1 MSAEQKQSVTVRIS
15 GQEHVIRSTA
25 DPDYTRRC
33 ATLVDDRIQEI
44 RGQAVRLDEQKA
56 AILAA
61 LSITDEFF
69 QARDELDALRREVA
83 SRARNL
89 VSRIDSELDSG
100 SD

>member
-1 MSAEQKQSVTVRIS
+1 MSEARKQSVTVRIS
-15 GQEHVIRSTA
+15 GQEHVIRSNA

-44 RGQAVRLDEQKA
+44 RGQAVRLDEHKA

-61 LSITDEFF
+61 LSITDQFL

-89 VSRIDSELDSG
+89 VSRIDSELKPE